1 MANALYDKARE
12 DFLGGTL
19 SWSGDTI
26 KVVGVDSGY
35 TFSAA
40 HTNLSQVASGD
51 RVSTSAALSGKTI
64 TNGVADANDTVLP
77 SVTNG
82 VQVVGLVVY
91 KDTGVE
97 ATSRL
102 IAFIDTGTNI
112 PVTGNGG
119 DVNVAWSAA
128 TERIFKL

>member
-12 DFLGGTL
+12 EYLDGVLD
-19 SWSGDTI
+19 WSSNNV
-26 KVVGVDSGY
+26 KVVGVKSTY

-40 HTNLSQVASGD
+40 HTNLSQIAAGD
-51 RVSTSAALSGKTI
+51 RVSTSANLSGKTV

-82 VQVVGLVVY
+82 VAIAALVLY
-91 KDTGVE
+91 NDTGVE

-102 IAFIDTGTNI
+102 ICYIDTGTNI
-112 PVTGNGG
+112 PITGNGG
-119 DVNVAWSAA
+119 DVNVTWSSA